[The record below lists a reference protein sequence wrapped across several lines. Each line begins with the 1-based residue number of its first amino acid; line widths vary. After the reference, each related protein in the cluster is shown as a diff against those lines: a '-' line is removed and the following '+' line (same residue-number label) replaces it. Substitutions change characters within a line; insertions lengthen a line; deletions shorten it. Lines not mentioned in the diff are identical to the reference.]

1 MTTTNHESVS
11 AYIAPGVPLHTIAI
25 RLNPQ
30 DNVAIA
36 KRDIEPESRLIV
48 GEEKDT
54 GLPCMITV
62 RQRIP
67 SGHKIALQAIPVGD
81 PVRRYGQAIGF
92 ASETIDPG
100 MHVHMHNVGVHD
112 FDRDYAFGVD
122 AKPVDYLPEDE
133 RREFMGYRRPDGRVG
148 TRNYIAVI
156 STVNCSAHVAR
167 GIAHHFTAERL
178 ADFPNVDGVIPIIH
192 GYGCSIPIGGTDYA
206 FIQRA
211 LAGIARHANVAAYV
225 LVGLG
230 CENNQIKAL
239 VENCRLEGVNGMLAG
254 NAPQLVIQEL
264 GGIRKTIA
272 AGIDTVGEM
281 LPLVGAAQRVHV
293 PISELCVALQ
303 CGGSDSWS
311 GVTANPVVGL
321 VADEIVRSGGTVLLG
336 ETPEIYGAEHLLTR
350 RVISQDIGSKLVRQI
365 KWWEQHARR
374 MGMEINNNP
383 SPGNKVGG
391 LTTIHEKSLGAVAK
405 AGCTPLIDVY
415 DYAEPVSTRGF
426 NFMNTPGNDWTA
438 IAGQVAGGCT
448 LILFTTGRG
457 SVFGF
462 KPSPVIKIASNSTM
476 YHHMVDDMDLNA
488 GRVLEGETLCDVAN
502 DLLDTTIAI
511 ASGLPSKSEAQGL
524 GESEFSPWHLG
535 STL

>member
-1 MTTTNHESVS
+1 MTFANREKTEVSV
-11 AYIAPGVPLHTIAI
+11 AAGVPLHSIAI
-25 RLNPQ
+25 QLNPQ

-36 KRDIEPESRLIV
+36 KRDIEPGSRLIV
-48 GEEKDT
+48 EENT
-54 GLPCMITV
+54 ELPYTISV
-62 RQRIP
+62 KQRIP
-67 SGHKIALQAIPVGD
+67 SGHKIALRAIPIGS

-92 ASETIDPG
+92 ACATIDPG
-100 MHVHMHNVGVHD
+100 MHVHMHNVSVHE

-122 AKPVDYLPEDE
+122 AKQVHYVPEDE
-133 RREFMGYRRPDGRVG
+133 RRTFMGYRRPDGRVG

-167 GIAHHFTAERL
+167 EIAHHFTAQQL
-178 ADFPNVDGVIPIIH
+178 TGFPNVDGVIPITH

-211 LAGIARHANVAAYV
+211 LAGIARHANVGAYI

-239 VENCRLEGVNGMLAG
+239 VDNCCLEGINGMLAG

-272 AGIDTVGEM
+272 AGINKIEEM
-281 LPLVGAAQRVHV
+281 LPLVSTAQRVPV
-293 PISELCVALQ
+293 PISELSVALQ

-336 ETPEIYGAEHLLTR
+336 ETPEIYGAEHLLTQR
-350 RVISQDIGSKLVRQI
+350 AINPDVGNRLVRQI
-365 KWWEQHARR
+365 KWWEDHAQR

-405 AGCTPLIDVY
+405 AGSTPLIDVY
-415 DYAEPVSTRGF
+415 DYAEPITTRGF

-462 KPSPVIKIASNSTM
+462 KPAPVIKIASNSTM

-488 GRVLEGETLCDVAN
+488 GRVLEGETLRHVAN
-502 DLLDTTIAI
+502 DLLNTTIAV
-511 ASGLPSKSEAQGL
+511 ASGVPSKSEAQGL